1 MCIVVSFKKSGICF
15 QYSNTTKFGLRNFCR
30 ITLIVV
36 VGVVV
41 VGSRVLAVVEE
52 VVEILLLLVVI

>member
-1 MCIVVSFKKSGICF
+1 MCIVVSFQKSGICF

-41 VGSRVLAVVEE
+41 VGSRVLAVVV
-52 VVEILLLLVVI
+52 VVENLLLLVVI